1 MEESRYLIN
10 AEFQVTSM
18 DELTTQNSMGVDAA
32 FLIEK
37 YQAGL
42 WRYLR
47 SLGASPDLADDLT
60 QATFLAVLKSRF
72 VHEAWPKTWSFLRR
86 VAYNLYIDEH
96 RRRGRLEII
105 PLVEERDQRWS
116 EWAGNDGPDDQ
127 MLAALKDCTGN
138 LSDRA
143 QRALQLRYRDQA
155 TREQIATDLD
165 LSPHGAKNL
174 LQRAKQRLRDCL
186 KRKLND

>member
-1 MEESRYLIN
+1 MGIDPTYL
-10 AEFQVTSM
+10 V
-18 DELTTQNSMGVDAA
+18 
-32 FLIEK
+32 EK

-47 SLGASPDLADDLT
+47 SLGASPDLADDLA

-86 VAYNLYIDEH
+86 VAFNLYIDEH
-96 RRRGRLEII
+96 RRRGRVEMV
-105 PLVEERDQRWS
+105 PLIEERDQRWS
-116 EWAGNDGPDDQ
+116 DWSGNEGPDDD
-127 MLAALKDCTGN
+127 ALSALRDCTDR
-138 LSDRA
+138 LTPRA

-155 TREQIATDLD
+155 TREQIAEDLE
-165 LSPHGAKNL
+165 LSPDGAKNL

-186 KRKLND
+186 KRKLNG

>member
-1 MEESRYLIN
+1 
-10 AEFQVTSM
+10 M
-18 DELTTQNSMGVDAA
+18 DELTTSHSMGIDPTYLV
-32 FLIEK
+32 EK

-47 SLGASPDLADDLT
+47 SLGASPDLADDLA

-86 VAYNLYIDEH
+86 VAFNLYIDEH
-96 RRRGRLEII
+96 RRRGRVEMV
-105 PLVEERDQRWS
+105 PLIEERDQRWS
-116 EWAGNDGPDDQ
+116 DWSGNEGPDDDS
-127 MLAALKDCTGN
+127 LAALRDCTDH
-138 LSDRA
+138 LTPRA

-155 TREQIATDLD
+155 TREQIAEDLE
-165 LSPHGAKNL
+165 LSPDGAKNL

-186 KRKLND
+186 KRKLNG

>member
-1 MEESRYLIN
+1 MCRV
-10 AEFQVTSM
+10 FQL
-18 DELTTQNSMGVDAA
+18 EAH
-32 FLIEK
+32 F
-37 YQAGL
+37 
-42 WRYLR
+42 R
-47 SLGASPDLADDLT
+47 
-60 QATFLAVLKSRF
+60 AV
-72 VHEAWPKTWSFLRR
+72 VHEKAAPQQHTPELQQHRSM
-86 VAYNLYIDEH
+86 VAAAAHGAHKWTTAATSGTIGLIDVA
-96 RRRGRLEII
+96 IY
-105 PLVEERDQRWS
+105 
-116 EWAGNDGPDDQ
+116 DQ
-127 MLAALKDCTGN
+127 MLAALKDCTEN

>member
-1 MEESRYLIN
+1 MSRPFLFEKSGATRDIQNSDALAYPHGCRIFEYFLEESRYLIN
-10 AEFQVTSM
+10 AGLQVTSM

-86 VAYNLYIDEH
+86 VAYNLYID
-96 RRRGRLEII
+96 
-105 PLVEERDQRWS
+105 
-116 EWAGNDGPDDQ
+116 
-127 MLAALKDCTGN
+127 
-138 LSDRA
+138 LS
-143 QRALQLRYRDQA
+143 L
-155 TREQIATDLD
+155 I
-165 LSPHGAKNL
+165 HI
-174 LQRAKQRLRDCL
+174 
-186 KRKLND
+186 